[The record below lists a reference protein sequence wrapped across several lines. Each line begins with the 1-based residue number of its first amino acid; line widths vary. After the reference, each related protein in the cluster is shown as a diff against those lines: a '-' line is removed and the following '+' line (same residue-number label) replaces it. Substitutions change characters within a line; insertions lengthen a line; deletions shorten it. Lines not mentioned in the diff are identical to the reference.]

1 MRRAALALLC
11 VFAAGAAS
19 PGELMPGAALYQR
32 GEAASTAEALIGE
45 PPVRAPL
52 ALFACAGCHGAAG
65 RGATEGG
72 VTAPDIRWSTLSKPY
87 ALRSGPFRR
96 RPAYDEQLFARALR
110 EGIDSAGQRFA
121 AAMPRYLLDDK
132 GIAGLIGYLRQLD
145 EAGEASP
152 FGTEIP
158 IGVRLPPGGHAA
170 AERQRDALRAA
181 LDAYFGDLNRRGGI
195 FERTVALRYLEPA
208 EPLEAGFA
216 AGLDLALP
224 TPGEAAPPNANLP
237 ADEVPVIALFPAP
250 DKGPSAAA
258 RFTLYSGNE
267 DRAAALVAFAR
278 RTLGI
283 EEAEIAQ
290 LGDDPI
296 ASPAPS
302 APRALLYTGTSP
314 TGLHAALATLP
325 ADAALLLTG
334 WLESPGLME
343 LARRHR
349 GPVYAAVPPTAHLLG
364 KSGHQILARLAAS
377 GDLPADPR
385 MVQLWALAAARTL
398 EAALEKAGRDL
409 GPEALPTILES
420 LPKVETGFGPDLR
433 FSAASHLG
441 ARGAVVLTLAPGQES
456 IAEAR
461 WIALE
466 KVQ

>member
-1 MRRAALALLC
+1 MRRTAVALLC
-11 VFAAGAAS
+11 VLAVGAAS
-19 PGELMPGAALYQR
+19 PGELAPGAALYQR

-45 PPVRAPL
+45 PPVPAPL

-96 RPAYDEQLFARALR
+96 RPSYDELLFARGLR

-121 AAMPRYLLDDK
+121 AAMPRYPLDDSE
-132 GIAGLIGYLRQLD
+132 IAGLIGYLRQLD
-145 EAGEASP
+145 QAEASP

-158 IGVRLPPGGHAA
+158 IGVRLPPARHAR
-170 AERQRDALRAA
+170 AERQRDSLRAA

-195 FERTVALRYLEPA
+195 FERKIVLCYREPN
-208 EPLEAGFA
+208 EPIAAGFA

-224 TPGEAAPPNANLP
+224 SPGETTPQGATLP
-237 ADEVPVIALFPAP
+237 ADDVPVITLFPAA
-250 DKGPSAAA
+250 DKGPGAAA

-290 LGDDPI
+290 LGDGPI
-296 ASPAPS
+296 ASTAPS

-314 TGLHAALATLP
+314 VDLRAALAGFP

-343 LARRHR
+343 LARHHP
-349 GPVYAAVPPTAHLLG
+349 GPVYAAAPPTAHLLG
-364 KSGHQILARLAAS
+364 KSGHQILARLATGGELP
-377 GDLPADPR
+377 GDPK

-409 GPEALPTILES
+409 RPEALPSILEG